1 MALILNIETSTPV
14 CSVALAENDNILALR
29 ESSEEKSHAGNLAVF
44 IAEILNEKKISVKD
58 LDAVAIGKGPGSYT
72 GLRIGVA
79 TAKGLAYGTKMPL
92 VAVSTLETLVRF
104 ALQRIE
110 NDKLPFAFNANTI
123 LCPMVDARRMEV
135 YMAQFNSSGNRLE
148 NETAVVIG
156 SDTFSSILA
165 SRSIVF
171 FGSGASK
178 CRDVI
183 TMKNAYWID
192 GMYPSAT
199 AMAVLSYR
207 LFQEGCYEDIAYFE
221 PYYLKDFIATTSRK
235 NQLHR
240 TTK

>member
-29 ESSEEKSHAGNLAVF
+29 ESSEEKSHAGNLTVF

-58 LDAVAIGKGPGSYT
+58 LNAVAIGKGPGSYT

-79 TAKGLAYGTKMPL
+79 TAKGLAYGAKMPL
-92 VAVSTLETLVRF
+92 IAVSTLETLVCY

-110 NDKLPFAFNANTI
+110 KDKLTFPFNVSTI
-123 LCPMVDARRMEV
+123 LCPMIDARRMEV
-135 YMAQFNSSGNRLE
+135 FMAQFNSSGKRLE
-148 NETAVVIG
+148 NETAVVVRP
-156 SDTFSSILA
+156 DTFSSIPE

-183 TMKNAYWID
+183 THKNAYWID
-192 GMYPSAT
+192 GMYPSAA

-207 LFQEGCYEDIAYFE
+207 LFREGFCEDIAYFE
-221 PYYLKDFIATTSRK
+221 PHYLKDFITTTSRK

-240 TTK
+240 TAN